1 MKKNLIHVG
10 TFCKSIG
17 LKGEVTIINHT
28 PDYTTFKSIDA
39 YLNYNGDS
47 VWDFK
52 YLIMRN
58 NRLVGLL
65 SGYENRNLSESLK
78 GIKIFADKNKID
90 NQLKIF
96 FQNLNLVNFKV
107 FDSKNNLLGYVDS
120 IENFGA
126 GDLINLK
133 KLNNQTIYIP
143 INQENVVKINKNRK
157 NIIAKPIKGILD

>member
-17 LKGEVTIINHT
+17 LKGEVSIINHT

-47 VWDFK
+47 VWNFK
-52 YLIMRN
+52 HLIMRKN
-58 NRLVGLL
+58 KLVGLL
-65 SGYENRNLSESLK
+65 KGYENRNLSESLR
-78 GIKIFADKNKID
+78 GVKIFADKNKID
-90 NQLKIF
+90 HQLKIF
-96 FQNLNLVNFKV
+96 FENLNLITFKV
-107 FDSKNNLLGYVDS
+107 FDLKNNLLGYVDS

-133 KLNNQTIYIP
+133 KLNNQNIYIP
-143 INQENVVKINKNRK
+143 INQENVVKIDKNKK
-157 NIIAKPIKGILD
+157 NIITKPIKGILD